1 MLSNNE
7 GERNKI
13 MEISK
18 NREGNQL
25 TVTLTGELNTATAP
39 ELEAAIKDDIQ
50 VGDTVVF
57 DMTGLTYMT
66 SAGLR
71 ILVASE
77 QATGG
82 SGAVTLRGVCK
93 EIRQVIEVTGFDSI
107 FNIE

>member
-1 MLSNNE
+1 
-7 GERNKI
+7 
-13 MEISK
+13 MEIIKS
-18 NREGNQL
+18 REGNQL

-50 VGDTVVF
+50 VGDSVIF
-57 DMTGLTYMT
+57 DMTDLTYMT

-71 ILVASE
+71 ILVASD

-82 SGAVTLRGVCK
+82 NGAITLRGVRN
-93 EIRQVIEVTGFDSI
+93 EIMQIIEVTGFDAI